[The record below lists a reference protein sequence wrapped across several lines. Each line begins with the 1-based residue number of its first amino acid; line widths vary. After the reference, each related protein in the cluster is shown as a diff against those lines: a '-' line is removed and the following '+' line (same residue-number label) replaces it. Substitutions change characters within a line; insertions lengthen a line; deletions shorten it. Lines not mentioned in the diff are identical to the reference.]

1 MIKKINSLYY
11 LADTEKDLKNIKA
24 EMGCECFVIKEAC
37 EYKILSTGE
46 WIKQEKPIGFI
57 DGDDID
63 LTDYAKK
70 DELPS
75 WNTI

>member
-11 LADTEKDLKNIKA
+11 LADTEEDLKNIKA

-46 WIKQEKPIGFI
+46 WIKQGHPMVIPE
-57 DGDDID
+57 GDVD
-63 LTDYAKK
+63 LTDYAKV
-70 DELPS
+70 DDLPT
-75 WNTI
+75 WKNI